1 MRTSAMSRANWML
14 FWIGFV
20 AFLVMAIT
28 IITQAVPPPTPADV
42 APLAAVLI
50 LGGLFVGIGTLT
62 TFLWEVLSVDSGT
75 AVETAHTAPSPVPSL
90 RAGQTAQ
97 QQ

>member
-1 MRTSAMSRANWML
+1 MRNSATSRANWML

-75 AVETAHTAPSPVPSL
+75 PVETAHAAPTPVLAP
-90 RAGQTAQ
+90 RGEQTAQ